1 MANTYES
8 ISLSGAA
15 LLTIVKNKIDTS
27 APGEL
32 EKVVEVLFGCNFGS
46 ITSHVLKLNNCK
58 SIYSDFT
65 ITPSSRFIKAMASVI
80 SSDHPEIE
88 PSEDELKIEPDE
100 NEEDED

>member
-1 MANTYES
+1 METNS

-27 APGEL
+27 APMEL

-46 ITSHVLKLNNCK
+46 ITSPLLKPNKCS

-65 ITPSSRFIKAMASVI
+65 ITPNSRFIKAMASVI

-88 PSEDELKIEPDE
+88 PLEDELKIVSDE
-100 NEEDED
+100 DKEDED